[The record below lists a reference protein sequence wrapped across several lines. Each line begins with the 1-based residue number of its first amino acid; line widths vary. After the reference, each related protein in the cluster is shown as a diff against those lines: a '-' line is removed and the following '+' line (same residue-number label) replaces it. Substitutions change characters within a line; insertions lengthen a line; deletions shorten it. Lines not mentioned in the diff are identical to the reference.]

1 MKFSQNYIKL
11 VLGLK
16 VKQLRVEKNLS
27 LTQLA
32 EKSGL
37 SISYLNE
44 IESGKKYP
52 KSDKIAVIA
61 QTLDVS
67 YDKLVS
73 LKLSK
78 QLAPIGELFESNI
91 LKQLPLDHYGID
103 IGKFVSLMS
112 NASLQLSALVS
123 TILEMAKSSELSEN
137 NFSRTALR
145 AYKEFN
151 DNYFDELET
160 AVDTF
165 VSEHKINSS
174 PPCSYTA
181 LAKILTENY
190 FYKIDESSLN
200 LYPELIHFR
209 GFVKSGKT
217 STLFLNNKISD
228 SQKAFIVAKEL
239 AYNHL
244 DYKDRSF
251 SHSNL
256 RLENFDH
263 LLNNFR
269 VSYFATALMMRK
281 EFIILDLQAFFALPK
296 WDENYL
302 PSLIEK
308 YNASPEMLFQRMSNL
323 SPKFFGLNKFFF
335 LRLNATGKDSAYHL
349 SKEVRLNIRRNP
361 GGFHSLEHYCRRWIS
376 VKVLN
381 KLISEQEE
389 KTNCKT
395 IKSEILHSQFYNSND
410 EFLSISMAKRSQFV
424 PNEYYSVTLGFQF
437 DEELKQKI
445 AFWNDE
451 TIPFQIVNDTCEM
464 CKISDCNE
472 RTAPPTAIEKLEN
485 AEKIEAILQKIKEK
499 EEMM

>member
-1 MKFSQNYIKL
+1 MKLSQNYIKL

-16 VKQLRVEKNLS
+16 LKQLRLEKNLS

-78 QLAPIGELFESNI
+78 QLAPIGDLFESNI
-91 LKQLPLDHYGID
+91 LEQLPLDHYGID
-103 IGKFVSLMS
+103 IRKFVALMS
-112 NASLQLSALVS
+112 NASIQLSALVA
-123 TILEMAKSSELSEN
+123 TILEMAKSSEMSEN

-151 DNYFDELET
+151 DNYFEELEN
-160 AVDTF
+160 AVDSF
-165 VSEHKINSS
+165 VADNKIDYS
-174 PPCSYTA
+174 PSLNYSR
-181 LAKILTENY
+181 LAKILTDKY
-190 FYKIDESSLN
+190 FYQIDESTLN
-200 LYPELIHFR
+200 KYPELAHFR
-209 GFVKSGKT
+209 GFVKNGKT
-217 STLFLNNKISD
+217 CTLYLNNKISD

-244 DYKDRSF
+244 NYKDRSF

-256 RLENFDH
+256 RLDNFDH

-269 VSYFATALMMRK
+269 ASYFATALMMRK
-281 EFIILDLQAFFALPK
+281 EFILNDLREFFSKQK
-296 WDENYL
+296 WDGDYL
-302 PSLIEK
+302 IALIEK
-308 YNASPEMLFQRMSNL
+308 YNASPEMLFQRISNL
-323 SPKFFGLNKFFF
+323 GPKFLGLNKFFF
-335 LRLNATGKDSAYHL
+335 LRFNAREKINNYQL

-361 GGFHSLEHYCRRWIS
+361 GGFQSQEHYCRRWIS

-381 KLISEQEE
+381 KLIEEQQSG
-389 KTNCKT
+389 NSRN
-395 IKSEILHSQFYNSND
+395 IVSGVLHSKFYNSND
-410 EFLSISMAKRSQFV
+410 EFLSISVAKRSQFI
-424 PNEYYSVTLGFQF
+424 PDECYSVTLGFQF
-437 DEELKQKI
+437 DDDLKQKI
-445 AFWNDE
+445 TFWNDS
-451 TIPFQIVNDTCEM
+451 TIPFQTVNDTCEM
-464 CKISDCNE
+464 CKIADCQE
-472 RTAPPTAIEKLEN
+472 RTAPPSAIEKLEYTHKVEEILAKLS
-485 AEKIEAILQKIKEK
+485 AEK
-499 EEMM
+499 

>member
-1 MKFSQNYIKL
+1 M

-16 VKQLRVEKNLS
+16 LKQLRLEKNLS

-78 QLAPIGELFESNI
+78 QLAPIGDLFESNI
-91 LKQLPLDHYGID
+91 LDQLPLDHYGID
-103 IGKFVSLMS
+103 IRKFVALMS
-112 NASLQLSALVS
+112 NASIQLSALVA
-123 TILEMAKSSELSEN
+123 TILEMAKSSEMSEN

-151 DNYFDELET
+151 DNYFDEIET

-165 VSEHKINSS
+165 VNENKINAA
-174 PPCSYTA
+174 PPLPYSA
-181 LAKILTENY
+181 LAKILSEKY
-190 FYKIDESSLN
+190 FYLIDEESLN
-200 LYPELIHFR
+200 SYPELNLFR
-209 GFVKSGKT
+209 GFVKSGKI
-217 STLFLNNKISD
+217 STLYLNNKISE

-244 DYKDRSF
+244 GYKDRSY

-256 RLENFDH
+256 RLDNFDH

-269 VSYFATALMMRK
+269 ASYFATALIMRK
-281 EFIILDLQAFFALPK
+281 EFIIPDLNAFFALPK

-308 YNASPEMLFQRMSNL
+308 YNASPEMLLQRLSNL
-323 SPKFFGLNKFFF
+323 SPKFLGLNKFFF
-335 LRLNATGKDSAYHL
+335 LRFNAKEKSNSYQL

-361 GGFHSLEHYCRRWIS
+361 GGFQSQEHYCRRWIS

-381 KLISEQEE
+381 KLINEQ
-389 KTNCKT
+389 
-395 IKSEILHSQFYNSND
+395 KSVDERKSITSGILHSKFFNSND
-410 EFLSISMAKRSQFV
+410 EFLSISVAKRSQFI
-424 PNEYYSVTLGFQF
+424 PDEYYSVTLGFQF
-437 DEELKQKI
+437 DDDLKQKI
-445 AFWNDE
+445 AFWNDVD
-451 TIPFQIVNDTCEM
+451 IPFVTVNDTCEM
-464 CKISDCNE
+464 CKIPDCTE
-472 RTAPPTAIEKLEN
+472 RTAPPSAIEKLEYAQRVETILN
-485 AEKIEAILQKIKEK
+485 KLSTEK
-499 EEMM
+499 

>member
-1 MKFSQNYIKL
+1 LKLSQNYIKL

-16 VKQLRVEKNLS
+16 LKQLRLEKNLS

-52 KSDKIAVIA
+52 KSDKIAIIA

-91 LKQLPLDHYGID
+91 LEQLPLDHYGID
-103 IGKFVSLMS
+103 IRKFVALMS
-112 NASLQLSALVS
+112 NASLQLSALVA
-123 TILEMAKSSELSEN
+123 TILEMAKSSEMSEN

-151 DNYFDELET
+151 DNYFEELENE
-160 AVDTF
+160 VDIF
-165 VSEHKINSS
+165 VEENKIDDT
-174 PPCSYTA
+174 PPLQFNK
-181 LAKILTENY
+181 LAKILTEKY
-190 FYKIDESSLN
+190 LYTIDESSLN
-200 LYPELIHFR
+200 QYPDLAHFR
-209 GFVKSGKT
+209 GFVKNGK
-217 STLFLNNKISD
+217 SNTLFLNNKISD

-244 DYKDRSF
+244 DYKDRSY

-263 LLNNFR
+263 LLNNYKS
-269 VSYFATALMMRK
+269 SYFATALIMKK
-281 EFIILDLQAFFALPK
+281 EFILNDLRSFFALPK

-302 PSLIEK
+302 IELIEK
-308 YNASPEMLFQRMSNL
+308 YNASPEMLFQRISNL
-323 SPKFFGLNKFFF
+323 SPKFLGLNKFFF
-335 LRLNATGKDSAYHL
+335 LRFNAKEKNTSYQL

-361 GGFHSLEHYCRRWIS
+361 GGFQSQEHYCRRWIS

-381 KLISEQEE
+381 KLIEEQSNEISG
-389 KTNCKT
+389 KNIT
-395 IKSEILHSQFYNSND
+395 SGILHSKFFNSND
-410 EFLSISMAKRSQFV
+410 EFLTISIAKRSQFI
-424 PNEYYSVTLGFQF
+424 PDEYYSVTIGFQF
-437 DEELKQKI
+437 DDDLKQKI
-445 AFWNDE
+445 AFWNDDV
-451 TIPFQIVNDTCEM
+451 IPFQTVNDTCEM
-464 CKISDCNE
+464 CKIADCAE
-472 RTAPPTAIEKLEN
+472 RTAPPSVIEKLEHTQ
-485 AEKIEAILQKIKEK
+485 KIEAILTKLTAN
-499 EEMM
+499 

>member
-1 MKFSQNYIKL
+1 MKLSQNYIKL

-16 VKQLRVEKNLS
+16 IKQLRLEKNLS

-61 QTLDVS
+61 QTLDIS
-67 YDKLVS
+67 YDRLVS

-91 LKQLPLDHYGID
+91 LNQLPLDHYGID

-151 DNYFDELET
+151 DNYFEDLEDE
-160 AVDTF
+160 VDVF
-165 VSEHKINSS
+165 AQENKIDDT
-174 PPCSYTA
+174 PPLSYSR
-181 LAKILTENY
+181 LAKILEEKY
-190 FYKIDESSLN
+190 IYHIDESALN
-200 LYPELIHFR
+200 SYSELAHFR
-209 GFVKSGKT
+209 GFVKSGKVNK
-217 STLFLNNKISD
+217 LFLNNKISD

-244 DYKDRSF
+244 NYKDRSY

-263 LLNNFR
+263 LLNNFKA
-269 VSYFATALMMRK
+269 SYFATALIMRK
-281 EFIILDLQAFFALPK
+281 EFILPDLRKFFSSPK
-296 WDENYL
+296 WDGDD
-302 PSLIEK
+302 LIALIDK
-308 YNASPEMLFQRMSNL
+308 YNASPEMLFQRISNL
-323 SPKFFGLNKFFF
+323 SSKFLGLSKFFF
-335 LRLNATGKDSAYHL
+335 LRFNAKEKNETYQL

-361 GGFHSLEHYCRRWIS
+361 GGFQSQEHYCRRWLS

-381 KLISEQEE
+381 ELIGQQTS
-389 KTNCKT
+389 TPSS
-395 IKSEILHSQFYNSND
+395 KSTTSGILHSKFFNSND
-410 EFLSISMAKRSQFV
+410 EFLNISIAKQSQFISD
-424 PNEYYSVTLGFQF
+424 EYYSVTIGFQF
-437 DEELKQKI
+437 DDELKQNI
-445 AFWNDE
+445 AFWNDV
-451 TIPFQIVNDTCEM
+451 TIPFETVNDTCEM
-464 CKISDCNE
+464 CKISDCKE
-472 RTAPPTAIEKLEN
+472 RIAPPTAIEKLEH
-485 AEKIEAILQKIKEK
+485 AGKIEALLLKLNSEQ
-499 EEMM
+499 

>member
-1 MKFSQNYIKL
+1 MKLSQNYIKL

-16 VKQLRVEKNLS
+16 LKQLRLEKSLS

-78 QLAPIGELFESNI
+78 QLAPIGDLFESNI
-91 LKQLPLDHYGID
+91 LEQLPLDHYGID
-103 IGKFVSLMS
+103 IRKFVALMS
-112 NASLQLSALVS
+112 NASIQLSALVA
-123 TILEMAKSSELSEN
+123 TILEMAKSSEMSEN

-151 DNYFDELET
+151 DNYFEELET
-160 AVDTF
+160 AVDVF
-165 VSEHKINSS
+165 VADNKIDDT
-174 PPCSYTA
+174 PPLQYNR
-181 LAKILTENY
+181 LAKILTEKY
-190 FYKIDESSLN
+190 FYEIDETTLN
-200 LYPELIHFR
+200 TYSELAHFR
-209 GFVKSGKT
+209 GFVKNGKT
-217 STLFLNNKISD
+217 STLYLNNKISD
-228 SQKAFIVAKEL
+228 SQKAFIIAKEL

-244 DYKDRSF
+244 NYKDRSF

-256 RLENFDH
+256 RLDNFDH

-269 VSYFATALMMRK
+269 ASYFATALMMRK
-281 EFIILDLQAFFALPK
+281 EFILNDLREFFGKRK

-302 PSLIEK
+302 IALLEK

-323 SPKFFGLNKFFF
+323 SPKFLGLNKFFF
-335 LRLNATGKDSAYHL
+335 LRFNAKEKINNYQL

-361 GGFHSLEHYCRRWIS
+361 GGFQSQEHYCRRWVA

-381 KLISEQEE
+381 TLIGDQ
-389 KTNCKT
+389 TNESCKN
-395 IKSEILHSQFYNSND
+395 IVSGVLHSKFYNSND
-410 EFLSISMAKRSQFV
+410 EFLSISVAKRSQFI
-424 PNEYYSVTLGFQF
+424 PEEYYSVTLGFQF
-437 DEELKQKI
+437 DDELKQKI

-451 TIPFQIVNDTCEM
+451 NIPFQTVNDTCEM
-464 CKISDCNE
+464 CKIPDCEE
-472 RTAPPTAIEKLEN
+472 RTAPPSAIEKIEYTQ
-485 AEKIEAILQKIKEK
+485 KVEAILTKLTAEK
-499 EEMM
+499 

>member
-1 MKFSQNYIKL
+1 MKLSQNYIKL

-16 VKQLRVEKNLS
+16 LKQLRLEKNLS

-78 QLAPIGELFESNI
+78 QLAPIGDLFESNI
-91 LKQLPLDHYGID
+91 LEQLPLDHYGID
-103 IGKFVSLMS
+103 IRKFVALMS
-112 NASLQLSALVS
+112 NASIQLSALVA
-123 TILEMAKSSELSEN
+123 TILEMAKSSEMSEN

-151 DNYFDELET
+151 DNYFEELET

-165 VSEHKINSS
+165 VTENKIDDA
-174 PPCSYTA
+174 PPLEYDKLS
-181 LAKILTENY
+181 KILTEKY
-190 FYKIDESSLN
+190 FYQIDESTLN
-200 LYPELIHFR
+200 TYAELAHFR

-217 STLFLNNKISD
+217 HTLFLNNMISD

-244 DYKDRSF
+244 NYKDRSF

-256 RLENFDH
+256 RLDNFDH

-269 VSYFATALMMRK
+269 ASYFATALIMRR
-281 EFIILDLQAFFALPK
+281 EFILNDLKNFFALQK
-296 WDENYL
+296 WDANYL
-302 PSLIEK
+302 IDLIDK
-308 YNASPEMLFQRMSNL
+308 YNASPEMLFQRISNL
-323 SPKFFGLNKFFF
+323 SPKYLGLNKFFF
-335 LRLNATGKDSAYHL
+335 LRFNAKEKSNNYQL

-361 GGFHSLEHYCRRWIS
+361 GGFQSQEHYCRRWIS

-381 KLISEQEE
+381 KLIDGQTTESS
-389 KTNCKT
+389 KN
-395 IKSEILHSQFYNSND
+395 IVSGILHSKFYNSND
-410 EFLSISMAKRSQFV
+410 EFLSISVAKRSQFI
-424 PNEYYSVTLGFQF
+424 PEEYYSVTLGFQF
-437 DEELKQKI
+437 DDELKQRI
-445 AFWNDE
+445 AFWNDAD
-451 TIPFQIVNDTCEM
+451 IPFETVNDTCEM
-464 CKISDCNE
+464 CKIPDCKE
-472 RTAPPTAIEKLEN
+472 RTAPPTVIEKLEH
-485 AEKIEAILQKIKEK
+485 AQKVEAILLKLNSSPG
-499 EEMM
+499 